1 MTWRQFGLWAPV
13 VLYMAAI
20 FYVSS
25 LHEAPLPP
33 HISDKS
39 AHAVSYVG
47 LAVVIARALAGG
59 LSNRLT
65 PRAALL
71 AAVLATGY
79 GATDE
84 LHQSVV
90 AGRSADPADLRADAA
105 GAAIGVFGLWAWG
118 IIAARPRSGRGASRH
133 EL

>member
-13 VLYMAAI
+13 VAYMAAI

-25 LHEAPLPP
+25 LHQAPLPP
-33 HISDKS
+33 QIGDKS
-39 AHAVSYVG
+39 AHALGYVG
-47 LAVVIARALAGG
+47 LAIVLARALAGG
-59 LSNRLT
+59 LTNRLT

-71 AAVLATGY
+71 AAALATGY

-84 LHQSVV
+84 LHQSAVT
-90 AGRSADPADLRADAA
+90 GRSSELADLGADAA
-105 GAAIGVFGLWAWG
+105 GALTGALGLWAWG
-118 IIAARPRSGRGASRH
+118 IIAVRPHSVREAPRH